1 MKMLSQWT
9 QQQEAL
15 MQGFGN
21 ETKELKAKQAQLEQE
36 NLKLKEEQEKALAQI
51 PQQMAVAQANN
62 VMTQQQN
69 TGEAHQ
75 TVNDM
80 LDDITSGLLDSDD
93 DELEENIKSWIEK

>member
-1 MKMLSQWT
+1 MLH
-9 QQQEAL
+9 
-15 MQGFGN
+15 M
-21 ETKELKAKQAQLEQE
+21 
-36 NLKLKEEQEKALAQI
+36 LKEEQEKALAQI
-51 PQQMAVAQANN
+51 PKQMAVAQANN

-69 TGEAHQ
+69 TGEAPQ